1 VEALIPIT
9 FFMSVAAV
17 LILRPITKKL
27 GSLLELMTR
36 ERTQVRNTEVTDA
49 RVVSLLEHMSKRLDA
64 MEERL
69 DFTERLVERPSA
81 QPRLGR
87 RQEQPDLQ
95 RI

>member
-69 DFTERLVERPSA
+69 DFTERLVDRPSPS
-81 QPRLGR
+81 PRLGR